1 MTQHIKEM
9 IKERVM
15 VLPVT
20 KDYVQSLI
28 KHILKIKN
36 VYSGDMRI
44 LIDRLDDSIIKQD
57 PLPHR
62 RHKNELWVILN
73 NGVPVTLYR
82 RKEGLPFRQH
92 INRYHNLEVRLTK

>member
-9 IKERVM
+9 IRERVM

-20 KDYVQSLI
+20 KDYIQTLY

-44 LIDRLDDSIIKQD
+44 LIDRLDDSIIRQD
-57 PLPHR
+57 PLRHR
-62 RHKNELWVILN
+62 RQKNELWVVLN
-73 NGVPVTLYR
+73 NGIPVTLYR
-82 RKEGLPFRQH
+82 RKEGQPFRQH
-92 INRYHNLEVRLTK
+92 LNRYHNLEYRLN